1 MLIFYLIDAGRE
13 YLDQLC
19 GLLYDLLRP
28 HIIHLIH
35 LETLAELCFI
45 LRVEMI
51 EEHVNNNRIALIP
64 TCIRYSMRY

>member
-1 MLIFYLIDAGRE
+1 MFTGRE

-51 EEHVNNNRIALIP
+51 EEHVNNNR
-64 TCIRYSMRY
+64 TT